1 MKGLLLKDFYML
13 LKYCRMYFLI
23 SVVFIVLSAFGGDNY
38 FLICYPCIIAGM
50 LPVTLLGYDERSRW
64 NEYSGTL
71 PVTKAQIVSGKYL
84 IGLFAQIACI
94 VLLSLVQ
101 LVRMYMDSVFDIGS
115 YLTLIA
121 QLMILSCFS
130 SSALLPFMFKFGV
143 EKGRIAYYII
153 IGFIFAAAAVV
164 SHIERAETF
173 DFSSGALLLIL
184 SLASVAVYALSWC
197 LSVVF
202 YKKREG

>member
-23 SVVFIVLSAFGGDNY
+23 SAVFIVLSAFGDDNY

-153 IGFIFAAAAVV
+153 IGFIFAASAVV
-164 SHIERAETF
+164 IHIERMETF
-173 DFSSGALLLIL
+173 EFSSGALLLIL